1 MRGLGASE
9 PVAGGTASRRA
20 GGPLAGLGRSV
31 SRYRFALAG
40 LAAVGAGIA
49 AMAYNG
55 ELSHE
60 SAGHAPGAGTV
71 ALRTSAPVGGGLS
84 LAVMNYQ
91 RLRDGHA
98 GVNSPRLPMS
108 GPAMPMSSMGQIGGS
123 LKRGQEQI
131 VVTVSLRNPADRP
144 REYDA
149 GRFLLVKNGRE
160 VPLLRPTRSTL
171 GEGRLMAQARVSGS
185 IFFVV
190 KAGTAPLQLRDSA
203 TDAVFTLD
211 RGAVSGTGRSTGGH
225 GH

>member
-1 MRGLGASE
+1 MSALEASDA
-9 PVAGGTASRRA
+9 AGGAAASHD
-20 GGPLAGLGRSV
+20 GGPLAGLTRGAG
-31 SRYRFALAG
+31 RYRFALAA
-40 LAAVGAGIA
+40 LAAVGAAIA
-49 AMAYNG
+49 VMAYSG
-55 ELSHE
+55 ELSHGGGGDDA
-60 SAGHAPGAGTV
+60 SGPV

-84 LAVMNYQ
+84 LAVMSYQ

-108 GPAMPMSSMGQIGGS
+108 GPAMPSSTMGEIGGA

-131 VVTVSLRNPADRP
+131 VVTVSLRNPGGRA

-149 GRFLLVKNGRE
+149 GRFLLVKDGRE

-190 KAGTAPLQLRDSA
+190 KPGTSPLQLRDSA
-203 TDAVFTLD
+203 TDTVFLLD
-211 RGAVSGTGRSTGGH
+211 RGSVSGAGPSGDGH

>member
-1 MRGLGASE
+1 MTTLEASDAGVRAAPRGG
-9 PVAGGTASRRA
+9 R
-20 GGPLAGLGRSV
+20 PLVGLGRGV
-31 SRYRFALAG
+31 SRYRFALVA
-40 LAAVGAGIA
+40 LAAVAAGVA

-55 ELSHE
+55 QLSH
-60 SAGHAPGAGTV
+60 GGAQDASGPV

-84 LAVMNYQ
+84 LAVMSYQ

-108 GPAMPMSSMGQIGGS
+108 GPAMPSSTMGEIGGA

-131 VVTVSLRNPADRP
+131 VVTVGLRNPGGEP
-144 REYDA
+144 RGYDA
-149 GRFLLVKNGRE
+149 GRFLLVKDGRE

-171 GEGRLMAQARVSGS
+171 GEGRLMPRARVSGS

-190 KAGTAPLQLRDSA
+190 KPGTSPLQLRDSA
-203 TDAVFTLD
+203 TDTVFLLD
-211 RGAVSGTGRSTGGH
+211 RGSVSGAGRSSDGH